1 MPGILHIDMDAFY
14 ASVEEM
20 DDPSLKG
27 KPVIVGGASRRGV
40 VCAASYPARKF
51 GVHSAM
57 PMMRAM
63 KLCPQA
69 IVVPPRMDRYSE
81 ISRQVFSVF
90 HRFTPLV
97 EGLSVD
103 EAFLDVEASRSLFG
117 DGKAIAVKIKTAIR
131 EELGLI
137 ASAGVAP
144 NKFIAKIASDIGKPD
159 GLCVVEESDVVNF
172 LSPLPIER
180 MWGVGPKTA
189 PKMHALGLHTF
200 ADIARSAPHVL
211 EGLIGSWGLEIRALA
226 RGEDF
231 RDVNPDRE
239 AKSISAEETY
249 EEDLVGQEAVEGTL
263 LRHASRIAQRMLAAN
278 LEARTIAVKLKYGD
292 FSLVSRRTTLPDP
305 VSDTSSLYEAARS
318 LLDRC
323 DLGRGIRLTGLG
335 ASNFLERGEARSLF
349 VNARAKKFEKLEEV
363 VARADAR
370 FGAGTIERA
379 RLVETAR
386 ATTPDEQKPR
396 PLGDLGPASVLR
408 KGR

>member
-27 KPVIVGGASRRGV
+27 KPVVVGGAARRGV
-40 VCAASYPARKF
+40 VSAASYEARKY
-51 GVHSAM
+51 GVRSAM
-57 PMMRAM
+57 SMMEAM
-63 KLCPQA
+63 RLCPRA

-81 ISRQVFSVF
+81 VSRQIFSIF

-117 DGKAIAVKIKTAIR
+117 DGATIAKKIKTAIR
-131 EELGLI
+131 EELGLV

-144 NKFIAKIASDIGKPD
+144 NKFIAKIASDFGKPD
-159 GLCVVEESDVVNF
+159 GLCVVEESDVVTF

-189 PKMHALGLHTF
+189 PKLHALGLHTF
-200 ADIARSAPHVL
+200 ADIARSEPHVL

-231 RDVNPDRE
+231 RAVNPGRE
-239 AKSISAEETY
+239 AKSISGEETY
-249 EEDLVGQEAVEGTL
+249 ERDLFGREAIEGTL
-263 LRHASRIAQRMLAAN
+263 LRHASRVAQRMLAES
-278 LEARTIAVKLKYGD
+278 LEARTITVKLKYGD
-292 FSLVSRRTTLPDP
+292 FSLVTRRTTLPEP
-305 VSDTSSLYEAARS
+305 VSDTSSLYEAACA

-323 DLGRGIRLTGLG
+323 DVSRGVRLTGLG
-335 ASNFLERGEARSLF
+335 VSSLTERGSSRTLF
-349 VNARAKKFEKLEEV
+349 VDMRAKKFEKLEEV
-363 VARADAR
+363 VAKAHAK
-370 FGAGTIERA
+370 FGERMLERA
-379 RLVETAR
+379 RLVTVEK
-386 ATTPDEQKPR
+386 ATTPDAEKPR
-396 PLGDLGPASVLR
+396 PRSDLGPHR
-408 KGR
+408 EK